1 MKNKIFKRYAM
12 YKEYGENYGSIC
24 RNCCNFC
31 QYEFD
36 GRRYN
41 KCIAYGVDK
50 TNDTTWNGSWTGC
63 GMYNMP
69 QDRTLMSLAVRKK
82 LITLDNF

>member
-41 KCIAYGVDK
+41 KCIALEWTKRMILHGMAVGRDVVCTICRK
-50 TNDTTWNGSWTGC
+50 TEH
-63 GMYNMP
+63 
-69 QDRTLMSLAVRKK
+69 
-82 LITLDNF
+82 